1 MVTDS
6 SMWFMY
12 LIIKLF
18 DSYMAYKYPPN
29 LPFALTL
36 LVIVFLLAGISL
48 YRVRKSAPEY
58 QQQQSTSDS
67 YFFSME
73 SNDILENVSTI
84 KIGNAHSGNRSCVL
98 NSTTEYGVT
107 YSVKSADLRSAG
119 TYKEI
124 LFSFYIFAAS
134 PISAAK
140 VVYSLDLEDGKN
152 GDWQS
157 EDIIVPSGPWKKVE
171 IIFLL
176 NDEFRNG
183 KGLVKL
189 FVWNKNKENFLIDDM
204 LIQFK

>member
-18 DSYMAYKYPPN
+18 DSYMTYKHPPN
-29 LPFALTL
+29 FQFALAL
-36 LVIVFLLAGISL
+36 LAIVFILAGISL
-48 YRVRKSAPEY
+48 YRVRMPAPVF

-67 YFFSME
+67 IYFNME

-98 NSTTEYGVT
+98 DSSTEYGVT
-107 YSVKSADLRSAG
+107 YTLKPADLHSAAA
-119 TYKEI
+119 YKEI
-124 LFSFYIFAAS
+124 LISFYIFAAS
-134 PISAAK
+134 PLSDVK
-140 VVYSLDLEDGKN
+140 VVYSLDLDDDKN

-157 EDIIVPSGPWKKVE
+157 KDLSVQPGPWQKVE
-171 IIFLL
+171 FIFPL
-176 NDEFRNG
+176 NDNFREG

-204 LIQFK
+204 LIHFR